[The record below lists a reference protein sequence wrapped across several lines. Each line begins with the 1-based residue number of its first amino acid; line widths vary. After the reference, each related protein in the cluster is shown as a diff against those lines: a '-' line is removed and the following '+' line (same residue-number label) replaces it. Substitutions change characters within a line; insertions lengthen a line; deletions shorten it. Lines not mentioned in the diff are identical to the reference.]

1 MKRGAVVAAVVGAL
15 ALSGCQTTGT
25 GPEYV
30 KYKPGPSLEVATVG
44 CKAYAAQ
51 ARHIVI
57 GVGSVEAAAIGL
69 IATLAATAA
78 ARANAF
84 QQCMVVQGYRKN
96 DGRTPQA
103 APAPAPKAVKSPARA
118 PAKTPAKTAVRR
130 AG

>member
-1 MKRGAVVAAVVGAL
+1 MRRGAVVALVVGAL

-30 KYKPGPSLEVATVG
+30 KQAKGPALDVATAR

-51 ARHIVI
+51 ARHVVI

-78 ARANAF
+78 ARASAF
-84 QQCMVVQGYRKN
+84 EYCMTAQGYRKN
-96 DGRTPQA
+96 DARTAPQ
-103 APAPAPKAVKSPARA
+103 PAPAAAPKAAKAPAKS
-118 PAKTPAKTAVRR
+118 PAKTPTKR